1 MHLIDDV
8 IFQMG
13 SSQWFNALDLQSGF
27 WHIWMLP
34 DDIKNITIITKF
46 GLYD

>member
-1 MHLIDDV
+1 MQTKKDSFPMHLIDDV

-27 WHIWMLP
+27 WHI
-34 DDIKNITIITKF
+34 
-46 GLYD
+46 